1 MIKRI
6 FAETGANNPK
16 DIPLNTPQVEL
27 QIIPVT
33 PDTGKNQENEQWV
46 REGWNS
52 DIYDEVNERTG
63 NPPVLH

>member
-16 DIPLNTPQVEL
+16 DIPPNTQQVEL

-46 REGWNS
+46 REGWDS
-52 DIYDEVNERTG
+52 DIYDQVNNRTG
-63 NPPVLH
+63 NTPVLH